1 MFMDEYTRNSI
12 TLLDDDGSEH
22 KFEILDVINNK
33 EGKFYALLPKN
44 NLKSADLND
53 VYGYYIFE
61 EIENGKDQLMTEV
74 KDESKLKRLSRMF
87 EEKFE
92 EF

>member
-1 MFMDEYTRNSI
+1 M
-12 TLLDDDGSEH
+12 
-22 KFEILDVINNK
+22 
-33 EGKFYALLPKN
+33 LPKN

>member
-1 MFMDEYTRNSI
+1 MDEYTRNSI
-12 TLLDDDGSEH
+12 TLLDDDGTEH
-22 KFEILDVINNK
+22 KFEVLDVISNK

-44 NLKSADLND
+44 NLKNTDLND

-61 EIENGKDQLMTEV
+61 EFENNKEQLMTEV
-74 KDESKLKRLSRMF
+74 KDELKLKRLSKMF

-92 EF
+92 DL